1 MVVPGRNMGR
11 KRRRVVK
18 TASRR
23 PSALNKFSRR
33 IRSTEK
39 DVSKYFSALW
49 RASNLMIST
58 QLFLPRISCARVF
71 CVKAFVNIIKF
82 DSIGDYVEPPSYVYH
97 KTQQPETITGRYIRR
112 WRTLSDA
119 HASLGARRKE
129 SFSKAVSELHSGG
142 ESCVRVVQSFWF
154 LLWLEFRAGEGKS
167 PATCTAADLFPCKYF
182 LVQLQAQRRHA
193 DGCRITVVG

>member
-39 DVSKYFSALW
+39 DVSKYYSALW

-97 KTQQPETITGRYIRR
+97 KTQQSVYIRR

-142 ESCVRVVQSFWF
+142 ESCVRVVQSF
-154 LLWLEFRAGEGKS
+154 
-167 PATCTAADLFPCKYF
+167 
-182 LVQLQAQRRHA
+182 
-193 DGCRITVVG
+193 